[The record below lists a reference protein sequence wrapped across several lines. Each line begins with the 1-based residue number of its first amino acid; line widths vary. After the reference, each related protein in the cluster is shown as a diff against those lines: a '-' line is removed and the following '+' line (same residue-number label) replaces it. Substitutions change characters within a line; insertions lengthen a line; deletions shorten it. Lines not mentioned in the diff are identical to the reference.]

1 MFIVKPFR
9 NNTRFAT
16 LLLFV
21 FSTSGGWE
29 GREGMA
35 SRKLAKMLCFPGK
48 PLIPQKYQTNKK
60 KLQLKIRCFLL
71 KRFWDIRLPRGSL
84 APAWVGSPYCWFPSF
99 DLLLKG

>member
-48 PLIPQKYQTNKK
+48 PLILQKYQTNKK
-60 KLQLKIRCFLL
+60 IAIENKAFPYKYVLGYQAAQGFASTCMGRVTILL
-71 KRFWDIRLPRGSL
+71 VPF
-84 APAWVGSPYCWFPSF
+84 V
-99 DLLLKG
+99 